1 MNRLLTHAPLLLL
14 VLTWTVLGILQPAF
28 LSGESLLNLLRQS
41 ASPIVAAT
49 GMTVVLIIGGVDLS
63 LGAAMFLAAALA
75 GKMAAAGQPLFSCA
89 IVMLAAGGTFGA
101 LNAAAVTRLRVPAFA
116 VTLAMLFLGR
126 GLALEITKTR
136 AINLPEE
143 FLDLGRP
150 AVAITVAAVTV
161 ILVQLLL
168 SGTAAG
174 RHLYAFGQNP
184 DAVKNSGISPTRLTF
199 LAFIVCG
206 VCAGLA
212 ALLTLGQLGT
222 VSPKFGETR
231 EFTAIAAAAL
241 GGSSL
246 FGGRG
251 SVFPGTVAGALLMQS
266 IESGLVMLNAN
277 PYAYPMWISAVLLAA
292 VLLDSLRTRRAR

>member
-1 MNRLLTHAPLLLL
+1 MNRLLQHAPLLLL
-14 VLTWTVLGILQPAF
+14 ALTWAVLGILQPAF
-28 LSGESLLNLLRQS
+28 LSGDSLLNLLRQS
-41 ASPIVAAT
+41 ASSVIAAT

-75 GKMAAAGQPLFSCA
+75 GKMAAAGQALPAC
-89 IVMLAAGGTFGA
+89 IVVMLGAGAAFGA
-101 LNAAAVTRLRVPAFA
+101 LNATAITLLRVPAFV

-136 AINLPEE
+136 ALNLPES

-150 AVAITVAAVTV
+150 AAAITLAVIVV
-161 ILVQLLL
+161 ILVQIML
-168 SGTAAG
+168 SKTVAG
-174 RHLYAFGQNP
+174 RHLYALGQNA
-184 DAVKNSGISPTRLTF
+184 DAVKHSSISATRLTF
-199 LAFIVCG
+199 IAFIVCG
-206 VCAGLA
+206 LCAGLA

-292 VLLDSLRTRRAR
+292 VLLDSLRTRRSP